1 MFWSVD
7 KSEGGQWQDLVG
19 SLKDLSENVQ
29 KLAGVHKG
37 QSAWRWLG
45 MAVTLIQVRGDALH
59 QGEGFR
65 ARERMEAQ
73 GSLPRWNW
81 VRGRWR
87 QGSGVILAFCLNNWV
102 DEASPLCLS
111 AVSLLQSRDSKI
123 LYRNTLD
130 PSNPKPSDPI
140 LTPNPREFLQ
150 TGAGSCALSL
160 PVYVHG
166 PSPQELEETCPNVE
180 VT

>member
-45 MAVTLIQVRGDALH
+45 VADTPIQVRGDALH

-65 ARERMEAQ
+65 ARER
-73 GSLPRWNW
+73 
-81 VRGRWR
+81 
-87 QGSGVILAFCLNNWV
+87 AFF
-102 DEASPLCLS
+102 PGG
-111 AVSLLQSRDSKI
+111 I
-123 LYRNTLD
+123 
-130 PSNPKPSDPI
+130 
-140 LTPNPREFLQ
+140 
-150 TGAGSCALSL
+150 G
-160 PVYVHG
+160 
-166 PSPQELEETCPNVE
+166 
-180 VT
+180 